1 MFTSARDVKKQS
13 TQQQKHVINACPFS
27 RGLFIRHAHIKTT
40 MFAARTNQENAV
52 YQQQQATAAKN
63 HGVNSL
69 APKTP
74 GFKTPFKV
82 ALNDENV
89 TFGAGKTG
97 GKGKDGLFGD
107 GKGGKVDPSAFVT
120 PAGMLTYRQL
130 KAPTSTLLTTMNR
143 STQQSTTRQQDYQCQ
158 RQWSS
163 HSGGATLAGAAISQA
178 NQPSHAQI
186 ESESITIRTR
196 DSAG

>member
-1 MFTSARDVKKQS
+1 
-13 TQQQKHVINACPFS
+13 
-27 RGLFIRHAHIKTT
+27 

-63 HGVNSL
+63 KGVNGL

-74 GFKTPFKV
+74 GYKAPTTPFKV
-82 ALNDENV
+82 NLNDENL

-120 PAGMLTYRQL
+120 PAGMSYDISNITIV
-130 KAPTSTLLTTMNR
+130 LLTINR
-143 STQQSTTRQQDYQCQ
+143 TAQQSTTWEQDHQCQ
-158 RQWSS
+158 RKWIPNTGCTPTAGTAIGQANESS
-163 HSGGATLAGAAISQA
+163 HAPVES
-178 NQPSHAQI
+178 PSPA
-186 ESESITIRTR
+186 IRTR
-196 DSAG
+196 GSRHRCRA

>member
-1 MFTSARDVKKQS
+1 
-13 TQQQKHVINACPFS
+13 
-27 RGLFIRHAHIKTT
+27 

-63 HGVNSL
+63 QGVNSL

-74 GFKTPFKV
+74 GYKAPKTPFK
-82 ALNDENV
+82 AGQNDENL

-120 PAGMLTYRQL
+120 PAG
-130 KAPTSTLLTTMNR
+130 
-143 STQQSTTRQQDYQCQ
+143 
-158 RQWSS
+158 
-163 HSGGATLAGAAISQA
+163 ISRCCK
-178 NQPSHAQI
+178 S
-186 ESESITIRTR
+186 R
-196 DSAG
+196 

>member
-1 MFTSARDVKKQS
+1 MGGSRRKVKAAGPVPTGSGFAHRSLPNAGSRSRYVCQQSCEEQS
-13 TQQQKHVINACPFS
+13 TRQQKHVINACPIS
-27 RGLFIRHAHIKTT
+27 RGLFIQHTHTT
-40 MFAARTNQENAV
+40 AIMFAARTNQENAV

-63 HGVNSL
+63 HGVNGL

-74 GFKTPFKV
+74 GYKAPKTPFKV

-120 PAGMLTYRQL
+120 PAGMLTYRL
-130 KAPTSTLLTTMNR
+130 
-143 STQQSTTRQQDYQCQ
+143 
-158 RQWSS
+158 
-163 HSGGATLAGAAISQA
+163 
-178 NQPSHAQI
+178 
-186 ESESITIRTR
+186 
-196 DSAG
+196 

>member
-1 MFTSARDVKKQS
+1 
-13 TQQQKHVINACPFS
+13 
-27 RGLFIRHAHIKTT
+27 

-63 HGVNSL
+63 PGVNGL

-74 GFKTPFKV
+74 GYKAPKTPFKV
-82 ALNDENV
+82 NLNDENV

-120 PAGMLTYRQL
+120 PAGMSFDICPHTII
-130 KAPTSTLLTTMNR
+130 LLTTCR
-143 STQQSTTRQQDYQCQ
+143 TTQQSTTWQQDYQRQ
-158 RQWSS
+158 RKWIPNT
-163 HSGGATLAGAAISQA
+163 GRAPNAGAAIGQA
-178 NQPSHAQI
+178 NEPSHA
-186 ESESITIRTR
+186 
-196 DSAG
+196 

>member
-1 MFTSARDVKKQS
+1 VPNFERAFLHDTHNTA
-13 TQQQKHVINACPFS
+13 I
-27 RGLFIRHAHIKTT
+27 

-74 GFKTPFKV
+74 GYKAPKTPFKV
-82 ALNDENV
+82 TLNDENV

-120 PAGMLTYRQL
+120 PAGMFTYRL
-130 KAPTSTLLTTMNR
+130 
-143 STQQSTTRQQDYQCQ
+143 
-158 RQWSS
+158 
-163 HSGGATLAGAAISQA
+163 
-178 NQPSHAQI
+178 
-186 ESESITIRTR
+186 
-196 DSAG
+196 